1 MKRILPYAGWGIA
14 LAASAG
20 FLFQY
25 VANREQTAEID
36 LLSGERASLT
46 ALVGIQ
52 AEKLEAYAADMDAV
66 TQRMEDTEATVL
78 IWQDYLTDAFSETD
92 AANLPD
98 EIAALLPD
106 ALKEV
111 EKSGFDFSNF
121 EMPEQM
127 SGYMGTMMTEMQ
139 YGNFISSLDVSPE
152 TREEVRDLIT
162 GSLKETF
169 DAVYEGDEEPSSEFG
184 MLSNSELRT
193 QLETLLTPEQLAD
206 FDAYE
211 ENLSEHMMRQS
222 TNMQLQMLAGG
233 LTEENRELI
242 TEILVE
248 EFSAAFEDIDEESF
262 DPLSFGGM
270 NGATYES
277 ARQRLSE
284 LLAPDQLAIYD
295 RYADAQTAMMESMS
309 EMMEMMNTEE

>member
-66 TQRMEDTEATVL
+66 TQRMADTEATVL

-106 ALKEV
+106 ALDEV
-111 EKSGFDFSNF
+111 EDSSFDFSNF

-139 YGNFISSLDVSPE
+139 YGDFIRSLDVSPE
-152 TREEVRDLIT
+152 TREEVRNLIMGT
-162 GSLKETF
+162 LKETF
-169 DAVYEGDEEPSSEFG
+169 DTVAEPFAESTLF
-184 MLSNSELRT
+184 SNAELRT
-193 QLETLLTPEQLAD
+193 ELETILTPEQLAD

-211 ENLSEHMMRQS
+211 ENLPEHMMRQS
-222 TNMQLQMLAGG
+222 TNMQLQMFAGG
-233 LTEENRELI
+233 LTEENRELV

-248 EFSAAFEDIDEESF
+248 EFSAAFDDIDEESF

-277 ARQRLSE
+277 TRQRLSE
-284 LLAPDQLAIYD
+284 LLAPDQLTIYD
-295 RYADAQTAMMESMS
+295 RYVGMQTAMMESMS
-309 EMMEMMNTEE
+309 DMMEMMNTEE

>member
-14 LAASAG
+14 LVVLAG

-25 VANREQTAEID
+25 VVNREQTAEID
-36 LLSGERASLT
+36 LLSGERAALT

-66 TQRMEDTEATVL
+66 TQRMKDTEATVL
-78 IWQDYLTDAFSETD
+78 IWQDYLTDTFSGTD
-92 AANLPD
+92 PANLPD
-98 EIAALLPD
+98 EIAELLPD

-111 EKSGFDFSNF
+111 EKSSFDFSNF
-121 EMPEQM
+121 EMPEHM

-139 YGNFISSLDVSPE
+139 YGDFISSLDVSPE
-152 TREEVRDLIT
+152 TREEVRNLIMGT
-162 GSLKETF
+162 LKETF
-169 DAVYEGDEEPSSEFG
+169 DTVYEGDAEPFAESTMF
-184 MLSNSELRT
+184 SNAELRT
-193 QLETLLTPEQLAD
+193 ELETILTPEQLAE

-233 LTEENRELI
+233 LTEENRELV

-248 EFSAAFEDIDEESF
+248 EFSAAFDDIDEESF

-270 NGATYES
+270 NEATYES

-295 RYADAQTAMMESMS
+295 RYVDMQNTMMESMS